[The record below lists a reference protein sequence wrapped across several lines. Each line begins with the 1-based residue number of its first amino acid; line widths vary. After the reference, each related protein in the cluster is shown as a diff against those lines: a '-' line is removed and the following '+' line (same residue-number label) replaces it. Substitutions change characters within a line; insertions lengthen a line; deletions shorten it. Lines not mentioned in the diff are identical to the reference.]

1 MWGLAGLDE
10 QKWAKEPLDY
20 RSKEAIL
27 EDLMARYGTKVVRL
41 AYTYVK
47 DRAKAEDI
55 AQDVFIKCFE
65 KIDQFRGESGL
76 QTWVYR
82 ITVNL
87 CKDYLKSWHV
97 RHVFFGAK
105 KTEIAPITEATPEAS
120 FLTRTEQRRLSE
132 FVLGLPIK
140 YREIIIFYYYEDLS
154 VQEIAL
160 MTDLQENTVK
170 TRLRRARLKLRQMYE
185 RSEQRG

>member
-1 MWGLAGLDE
+1 MAGLDE
-10 QKWAKEPLDY
+10 RKWAYEPLDFQ
-20 RSKEAIL
+20 SKEAIL
-27 EDLMARYGTKVVRL
+27 EDLMNRYGTKVVRL

-55 AQDVFIKCFE
+55 AQEVFIKCFE
-65 KIDQFRGESGL
+65 RLDQFRGDSGI

-105 KTEIAPITEATPEAS
+105 KNDISPITEVTPEAAILS
-120 FLTRTEQRRLSE
+120 RAEQRRLSE
-132 FVLGLPIK
+132 LVLDLPVK
-140 YREIIIFYYYEDLS
+140 YREIIILYYYEDLS
-154 VQEIAL
+154 VQDIGI
-160 MTDLQENTVK
+160 MMDLQENTVK
-170 TRLRRARLKLRQMYE
+170 TRLRRARMKLRQLYE
-185 RSEQRG
+185 RSEKRG